1 MSEELDLSRR
11 IGALTAACEEV
22 ELERAQAERPLRASF
37 AEELTPVSEDLR
49 PLEGTLARL
58 TATIR
63 QTELEA
69 DAFRRARLFAVWQ
82 SARGALAW
90 TVALA
95 SAVGLLQAQ
104 HGWLALA
111 PLALTAGG
119 SLLGAALSRRRRTP

>member
-11 IGALTAACEEV
+11 IEALTAACAEV

-37 AEELTPVSEDLR
+37 AEELTTVREDVW
-49 PLEGTLARL
+49 PLEATLARQ

-63 QTELEA
+63 QLEA
-69 DAFRRARLFAVWQ
+69 ERDAFRRARLFAVWQ

-111 PLALTAGG
+111 PLGLTAGG
-119 SLLGAALSRRRRTP
+119 SLVGAALSRRRRST